1 MIWIYEQLDYKS
13 SLCGAVNNL
22 KSQCEIFVFLQLSN
36 NDDVRELQTG
46 HKANRV
52 TLFNF
57 FIFDCKPLSIIS
69 GIQFSCHCS
78 SSLFPDVPWRDGFL
92 IRVHTDERRDV
103 ALNLELGQKSFLSED
118 QIFQRKVVPVLQNC
132 SVITPSSTRKLY
144 RGRNSLSLD
153 LSFSIVSRK
162 D

>member
-1 MIWIYEQLDYKS
+1 MKF
-13 SLCGAVNNL
+13 
-22 KSQCEIFVFLQLSN
+22 FVFLQLSN

-57 FIFDCKPLSIIS
+57 LIFDCKPLSIIS
-69 GIQFSCHCS
+69 GIQFPFHCS
-78 SSLFPDVPWRDGFL
+78 SGVFPDVPWRDGFI

-103 ALNLELGQKSFLSED
+103 ALNLELGQKSFSSGD
-118 QIFQRKVVPVLQNC
+118 QIFQRKVVLVLQNC
-132 SVITPSSTRKLY
+132 SVNTPSSTRKLY
-144 RGRNSLSLD
+144 WGQNSLSLEI
-153 LSFSIVSRK
+153 SFSVVSRK